1 MAPAKIIDDLK
12 SVFCFLALTA
22 ILSTSVLATAHT
34 EANGAGCPSA
44 SAPGAAASSDS
55 QLEQTAAKLAR
66 IPVSTYAKDSRM
78 GIVLVETAR
87 LFLGLP
93 YVSGTLENDEESL
106 VVKLDGFD
114 CATFVDT
121 VLALSRSRLLAREK
135 AAIPAT
141 FIGELRNIRYKNGR
155 IDSFLD
161 RLHYTTQW
169 VAENE
174 RSGRVRDVTA
184 ELGGRKRTIVFSQMS
199 EDMKK
204 DRRFAGRPDLV
215 AKMQG
220 YEAVLSKSPQ
230 CYIPT
235 DKIES
240 ILDKLR
246 PGDIICF
253 VARIPNL
260 DTVHVSVFAGLTPGC
275 DVPTIIHASSKAK
288 RVLVEPKGLVAYTRQ
303 RKNTQGIIVVRPVNC
318 GE

>member
-1 MAPAKIIDDLK
+1 MRMVSLK
-12 SVFCFLALTA
+12 NAFCFLALTA
-22 ILSTSVLATAHT
+22 MLAISVLTTART

-44 SAPGAAASSDS
+44 FAPGAASSIDS

-66 IPVSTYAKDSRM
+66 IPANTYAKDCRM
-78 GIVLVETAR
+78 GNVMVETAR
-87 LFLGLP
+87 LFLGIP
-93 YVSGTLENDEESL
+93 YVSDTLEKDEESL
-106 VVKLDGFD
+106 VVKFDGFD

-121 VLALSRSRLLAREK
+121 VLALSRSRLLSREQ
-135 AAIPAT
+135 AAIPGT

-169 VAENE
+169 IAENE
-174 RSGRVRDVTA
+174 RTGRVRDITA
-184 ELGGRKRTIVFSQMS
+184 ELGGSKRSIVFAQMS
-199 EDMKK
+199 EGMKK
-204 DRRFAGRPDLV
+204 DRRFADRPGLV
-215 AKMQG
+215 ARMQE
-220 YEAVLSKSPQ
+220 YEAVLSKTPQ
-230 CYIPT
+230 CYIPA

-253 VARIPNL
+253 AAAMPDL

-303 RKNTQGIIVVRPVNC
+303 RKNTLGIIVVRPMDC
-318 GE
+318 GD